1 MEKHINLHTNMKK
14 TFHLLSIVILLF
26 TAISFQSCGDE
37 KYTVW
42 TDTASYTFFY
52 NGTQVSISDG
62 YYIRMEISENEWKE
76 WTKDITQGKH
86 RWSEA
91 EIKKWLIGCGFGQIE
106 ATKESSWLVMAD
118 HGFIVMRDGNL
129 VYMILK

>member
-1 MEKHINLHTNMKK
+1 MKK
-14 TFHLLSIVILLF
+14 LFHLLSIVIILI

-42 TDTASYTFFY
+42 TDTASYTDFY
-52 NGTQVSISDG
+52 KGTQVSISDG
-62 YYIRMEISENEWKE
+62 YYIRTEISESDWK
-76 WTKDITQGKH
+76 TLTQSATEGKH
-86 RWSEA
+86 RWSEE
-91 EIKKWLIGCGFGQIE
+91 EIKKWLIGCGFGQTE
-106 ATKESSWLVMAD
+106 ATKESSWLVMTN

>member
-1 MEKHINLHTNMKK
+1 MKK
-14 TFHLLSIVILLF
+14 LFHILTVVVLLI
-26 TAISFQSCGDE
+26 TAILFQSCSDE

-42 TDTASYTFFY
+42 TDTGSYTDFY

-62 YYIRMEISENEWKE
+62 YYIRAELTENDWKN
-76 WTKDITQGKH
+76 WIKNVTTGKH

-91 EIKKWLIGCGFGQIE
+91 EIKKWLIGNGFGETE
-106 ATKESSWLVMAD
+106 ATKESSWLVMTN

-129 VYMILK
+129 VYLILK